1 MFPVYRQGIVAGQTL
16 LGLFG
21 MKNFAAEPGE
31 IRVPALRQVD
41 ERQMARWH
49 LSEKNLPEGY
59 EVVNRAPSLLR
70 DYRGHVVVAL
80 LFFFAQSAL
89 IFRLLVL
96 GRIRRRTEEE
106 LRGTCEVLEEK
117 REELNLAVGNLC
129 ESEATLQSILS
140 SIPVGV
146 LMIDADTRDCPAGKP
161 GRRGAIGHAAR
172 GNAGKSVSRM
182 FRILYPRGSAT
193 GRPNTGRTRLKTGSS
208 TGRGGKS
215 MF

>member
-1 MFPVYRQGIVAGQTL
+1 MGHGIVGGSMSPVYRQGIVAGQTL

-21 MKNFAAEPGE
+21 MKNFAAEPGA

-70 DYRGHVVVAL
+70 DYRKHVAVAL

-96 GRIRRRTEEE
+96 GRIRRSDGAGTPGNM
-106 LRGTCEVLEEK
+106 RGTGGK
-117 REELNLAVGNLC
+117 
-129 ESEATLQSILS
+129 
-140 SIPVGV
+140 
-146 LMIDADTRDCPAGKP
+146 AGRAEP
-161 GRRGAIGHAAR
+161 GRWKPARKRGDASIHTVVHPGR
-172 GNAGKSVSRM
+172 VS
-182 FRILYPRGSAT
+182 
-193 GRPNTGRTRLKTGSS
+193 
-208 TGRGGKS
+208 
-215 MF
+215 